1 MSGHSPPPK
10 TEGQPTRELGSP
22 DCPSPKS
29 MRYFLGADEGPGF
42 AGKATGGAAAPDCGE
57 AENPLFGAGF
67 TPPHPQRRANAARV
81 CGPTMPTW
89 VRPSSAWNA
98 ATALAV
104 IGPK

>member
-10 TEGQPTRELGSP
+10 TVGQPTREPGSP

-29 MRYFLGADEGPGF
+29 MRYFPGADEWPRF
-42 AGKATGGAAAPDCGE
+42 AWKATVRGAAPDCGE
-57 AENPLFGAGF
+57 AEKPLFGAGF
-67 TPPHPQRRANAARV
+67 TPPHPQRRADAAPGW
-81 CGPTMPTW
+81 GPTMPTW